1 MDRTAYVTGIG
12 SSVEKIQHAIR
23 LQRIQQPRL
32 AASRNRRHLLL
43 LVMVLNRPAARV
55 VLRPDT
61 PFNGIKVFSATLFN
75 DRQQLGD
82 KVTAWIADNPR
93 NELTE
98 IIVTQSSDAS
108 FHCIALTL
116 FYRSSPHDD

>member
-1 MDRTAYVTGIG
+1 MVPNR
-12 SSVEKIQHAIR
+12 
-23 LQRIQQPRL
+23 
-32 AASRNRRHLLL
+32 AAGR
-43 LVMVLNRPAARV
+43 VL
-55 VLRPDT
+55 LRPDL

-82 KVTAWIADNPR
+82 KVTAWITDNPR

-98 IIVTQSSDAS
+98 ISVTQSSDAS

-116 FYRSSPHDD
+116 FYRSRPEGEP

>member
-1 MDRTAYVTGIG
+1 LGPLSRKIG
-12 SSVEKIQHAIR
+12 TVSHVILWHAR
-23 LQRIQQPRL
+23 HRVS
-32 AASRNRRHLLL
+32 AATCYWVVMTLNRRE
-43 LVMVLNRPAARV
+43 ARL
-55 VLRPDT
+55 VLRPDM

-98 IIVTQSSDAS
+98 IVVTQSSDAA

-116 FYRSSPHDD
+116 FYRSRDN